1 MEIALLKL
9 LLAHILGD
17 FFLQPNSWV
26 TEKEKNKLK
35 SIKLYL
41 HIAIHIALIFIVFAS
56 FTVWKVALV
65 IGALHGIIDAIK
77 LLFQNEKT
85 KRVWFFVDQIMHLL
99 VIIICWQYY
108 FYANINF
115 AFLHNNRFWLLTLGA
130 LFLTSPAA
138 IFIRVI
144 IARWIPGAPTST
156 TIPTTSLQDA
166 GKFIGIIER
175 LLIYL
180 FVCTNHFEAVGFL
193 LAAKSIFRFGDLKD
207 AHDIKLTEYVLIGTL
222 LSFGLALIV
231 AMTVL
236 NINL

>member
-9 LLAHILGD
+9 LLAHVLGD

-26 TEKEKNKLK
+26 AEKENKKLK
-35 SIKLYL
+35 SGKLYL
-41 HIAIHIALIFIVFAS
+41 HVLIHVVLIFIVFGS
-56 FTVWKVALV
+56 FKVWKAALV
-65 IGALHGIIDAIK
+65 IGLFHGIIDAMK

-85 KRVWFFVDQIMHLL
+85 KRIWFFADQILHLV
-99 VIIICWQYY
+99 VIVMCWQYY
-108 FYANINF
+108 FYASINF
-115 AFLHNNRFWLLTLGA
+115 GFLQNDKFWLFLLGA

-138 IFIRVI
+138 IFIRMF
-144 IARWIPGAPTST
+144 IAKWIPEKAS
-156 TIPTTSLQDA
+156 TSLQDA

-222 LSFGLALIV
+222 LSFGIALIV
-231 AMTVL
+231 AMTVI
-236 NINL
+236 NIIQ